1 MSLPSEQSWLV
12 LFNLISDLTK
22 KGYDIPKGINPE
34 MGLIRSSISSYK
46 RDPSHP
52 ELINTLANAEMS
64 LNNIDK
70 RYLAVV
76 HGHIQGTVLT
86 IAEQEGDEYTAYW
99 LNLFRKAMMGEK
111 VFEFPKS
118 RSKFLVNTPPGLTTG
133 RINLRVPLA
142 EERVQEIAEWNG
154 LIIEFDDDVT
164 VALHGDKSD
173 LQIGLKEM
181 GSFFLE
187 E

>member
-1 MSLPSEQSWLV
+1 MSLPSEQNWLV
-12 LFNLISDLTK
+12 LHYLLTDLNK
-22 KGYDIPKGINPE
+22 KGYDIPNGINPE

-46 RDPSHP
+46 RDSSHP
-52 ELINTLANAEMS
+52 ELINGLAKAEMS
-64 LNNIDK
+64 LNNI
-70 RYLAVV
+70 
-76 HGHIQGTVLT
+76 QGTLLT
-86 IAEQEGDEYTAYW
+86 IAEEEGEEYVDYW
-99 LNLFRKAMMGEK
+99 LDLLKQAMQGKE

-133 RINLRVPLA
+133 RINLKVPLA

-164 VALHGDKSD
+164 VQLHGDKED
-173 LQIGLKEM
+173 LQFGLKEM

-187 E
+187 Q

>member
-1 MSLPSEQSWLV
+1 MSLPSEQNWLV
-12 LFNLISDLTK
+12 LHHLLTDLNK
-22 KGYDIPKGINPE
+22 KGYDIPDGVNPE

-52 ELINTLANAEMS
+52 ELINGLAKAEMS
-64 LNNIDK
+64 LNNI
-70 RYLAVV
+70 
-76 HGHIQGTVLT
+76 QGTLLT
-86 IAEQEGDEYTAYW
+86 IAEEEGDEYVDYW
-99 LNLFRKAMMGEK
+99 LDLFKKVMHGEE
-111 VFEFPKS
+111 VFEFAKS
-118 RSKFLVNTPPGLTTG
+118 RSRFLVNTPPGLTTG
-133 RINLRVPLA
+133 RINLKVPLA

-164 VALHGDKSD
+164 VELHGDKPD
-173 LQIGLKEM
+173 LQNGLKEM

>member
-22 KGYDIPKGINPE
+22 KGYDIPKGVNPE

-52 ELINTLANAEMS
+52 ELISTLANAEMS
-64 LNNIDK
+64 LNNI
-70 RYLAVV
+70 
-76 HGHIQGTVLT
+76 QGTILT
-86 IAEQEGDEYTAYW
+86 IAEQEGDDYTDHW
-99 LNLFRKAMMGEK
+99 LNLFKKAMMGEK
-111 VFEFPKS
+111 VFDFPKS

-173 LQIGLKEM
+173 LQVGLKEM

>member
-1 MSLPSEQSWLV
+1 MSLPSEQNWLV
-12 LFNLISDLTK
+12 LQHLISDLTK
-22 KGYDIPKGINPE
+22 KGYDIPDGINPE

-52 ELINTLANAEMS
+52 DLIDSLTKAEMS
-64 LNNIDK
+64 LNNVQSTLLI
-70 RYLAVV
+70 
-76 HGHIQGTVLT
+76 
-86 IAEQEGDEYTAYW
+86 IAEEEGEEYVEHW
-99 LNLFRKAMMGEK
+99 FDLLKQVMQGKE
-111 VFEFPKS
+111 VFEFANS
-118 RSKFLVNTPPGLTTG
+118 RSRFLANTPPGLTTG

-164 VALHGDKSD
+164 VQLHGDKED
-173 LQIGLKEM
+173 LQVGLKEM

>member
-1 MSLPSEQSWLV
+1 MSLPSEQNWLV
-12 LFNLISDLTK
+12 LQNLLSDLTK
-22 KGYDIPKGINPE
+22 KGYEIPSGINPE

-52 ELINTLANAEMS
+52 DLINGLANAEMS
-64 LNNIDK
+64 LNNIQAT
-70 RYLAVV
+70 L
-76 HGHIQGTVLT
+76 LT
-86 IAEQEGDEYTAYW
+86 IAEQEGDEYVDEW
-99 LNLFRKAMMGEK
+99 LDLLKQVMQGKE

-118 RSKFLVNTPPGLTTG
+118 RSTFLVNAPPGLTTG
-133 RINLRVPLA
+133 RINLKVPLA

-164 VALHGDKSD
+164 VELHGDKQD
-173 LQIGLKEM
+173 LQMGLKEM

-187 E
+187 